1 MMAKLRLKSS
11 YLNEMEISNILEE
24 LYEKYNEESQ
34 YATLID
40 KTKAYISGMEFADDE
55 KINIINALELQI
67 CDSYRMDAANLI
79 GFQLF
84 SALISG
90 LSVGIVDKLI
100 DLKTNIIVR
109 LMAYILFVF
118 FLVFGLYVLFSI
130 LKNQIV
136 IKTEYYK
143 KKKYLET
150 CIKILKL

>member
-1 MMAKLRLKSS
+1 M
-11 YLNEMEISNILEE
+11 
-24 LYEKYNEESQ
+24 
-34 YATLID
+34 ID

-79 GFQLF
+79 GFPLF
-84 SALISG
+84 CALISG

>member
-1 MMAKLRLKSS
+1 MAKLRLKSS

-79 GFQLF
+79 GFPLF
-84 SALISG
+84 CALISG

>member
-79 GFQLF
+79 GFP
-84 SALISG
+84 
-90 LSVGIVDKLI
+90 
-100 DLKTNIIVR
+100 
-109 LMAYILFVF
+109 LFV
-118 FLVFGLYVLFSI
+118 L
-130 LKNQIV
+130 
-136 IKTEYYK
+136 
-143 KKKYLET
+143 
-150 CIKILKL
+150 